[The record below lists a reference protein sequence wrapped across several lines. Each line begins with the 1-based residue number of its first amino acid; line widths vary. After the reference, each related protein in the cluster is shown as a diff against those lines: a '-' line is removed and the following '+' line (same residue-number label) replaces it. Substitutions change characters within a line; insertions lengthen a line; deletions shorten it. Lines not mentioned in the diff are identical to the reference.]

1 MISYEGDLLNDGF
14 VLVRN
19 AVNKKIIKEIY
30 SEIISSQKQVA
41 KKLQT
46 LKDTAQIKSGLALEK
61 NTIKYLKNPGVWF
74 RSVNKILQ
82 LQTFSFAKSISNNEL
97 YISDIELHQKSPGV
111 SGTPPH
117 QDNFYFGLK
126 LSKNV
131 ALTLYFALNDQEY
144 KSGGLSF
151 YPGSH
156 KKCFKHNSSNVIG
169 FSSGIK
175 TKDLDNFNLYTP
187 SLVAGDLVI
196 HHCNIVHTAS
206 KNISK
211 KTRSNIAVRLF
222 PINPK
227 FDKNIQKQYIKFRSK

>member
-1 MISYEGDLLNDGF
+1 MPQPCKPCFFHE
-14 VLVRN
+14 
-19 AVNKKIIKEIY
+19 KK
-30 SEIISSQKQVA
+30 SVALSSQFIFKEA
-41 KKLQT
+41 
-46 LKDTAQIKSGLALEK
+46 
-61 NTIKYLKNPGVWF
+61 Y
-74 RSVNKILQ
+74 
-82 LQTFSFAKSISNNEL
+82 
-97 YISDIELHQKSPGV
+97 SDYSSQAWK
-111 SGTPPH
+111 PH